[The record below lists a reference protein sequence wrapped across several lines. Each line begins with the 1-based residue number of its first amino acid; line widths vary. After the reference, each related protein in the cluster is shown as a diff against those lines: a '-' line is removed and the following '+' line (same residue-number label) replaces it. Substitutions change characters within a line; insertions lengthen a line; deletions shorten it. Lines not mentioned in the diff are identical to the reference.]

1 MTENKIDYSS
11 LEGLKFTFVNM
22 PLRESAPPVVAPEGP
37 ALLASK
43 LRKYGV
49 DVTILDLNA
58 YRIKDSYS
66 EALGLKSGRHL
77 TLKEAELYFLA
88 HLNKH
93 GEQDVIAL
101 SGIIT
106 TLKWQENFAKI
117 VKRYQPY
124 TFLVSGN
131 GLATEI
137 KFGLFNWI
145 PELDAIARSEGDDVI
160 LDIARDAA
168 IIKKIGKTSAILNKK
183 VSSHY
188 KCMYRGNHRFVYEG
202 GRPKSLDEIEY
213 AAWDLLKSDPFGN
226 NLLEEYIKI
235 PIWGLAANNSSA
247 APFKMKRSLNTVSSR
262 GCPYSCAFCYRG
274 AQGER
279 NYGIRS
285 AQNLAEQL
293 LNYTEL
299 YDLDFIGYVD
309 DNFAV
314 SKKRMTML
322 PEVFKDYGVKVRWG
336 THTRM
341 DEADER
347 LFPMSDSGC
356 IYIGFGAESAN
367 EKTLKRMQKGGF
379 ILKNGLE
386 EVKVNGVTHH
396 FPKTMTNAIKNC
408 HRSGIHANCTWIM
421 GYPGENLNDLK
432 TSVAFIK
439 WQQDIIS
446 NKEVE
451 NNNEY
456 IDVMSAIN
464 RTMFTATAYP
474 GTAMFKE
481 PVVVKK
487 LKENFGITFDKN
499 NDPVCDD
506 NFHFYVSEL
515 DDATKILND
524 SKGNPI
530 NYSDLTVDEF
540 LQAREHIDNNEV
552 EKILEMI

>member
-1 MTENKIDYSS
+1 MNNELQNLS
-11 LEGLKFTFVNM
+11 FTFINM

-43 LRKYGV
+43 LRAQGV
-49 DVTILDLNA
+49 KVSILDLNA
-58 YRIKDSYS
+58 YRIKDKYS
-66 EALGLKSGRHL
+66 EALGLSTGRHL
-77 TLKEAELYFLA
+77 TIPEAELYFLA
-88 HLNKH
+88 HLNKN
-93 GEQDVIAL
+93 GDQDVVAF

-106 TLKWQENFAKI
+106 TLKWQEEFAKI
-117 VKRYQPY
+117 VKKYQPY

-145 PELDAIARSEGDDVI
+145 DELDAIARSEGDDII
-160 LDIARDAA
+160 LDIAQDVAA
-168 IIKKIGKTSAILNKK
+168 MKKHGKLSAILTEK
-183 VSSHY
+183 VSKHY
-188 KCMYRGNHRFVYEG
+188 HGMYRGTHRFVYEG
-202 GRPKSLDEIEY
+202 GRPKDLDEIQY
-213 AAWDLLKSDPFGN
+213 AAWDLLETDPFGDN
-226 NLLEEYIKI
+226 ILEEYIKI

-293 LNYTEL
+293 YTYTQNYN
-299 YDLDFIGYVD
+299 LDFIGYVD

-314 SKKRMTML
+314 SKKRMKLL
-322 PEVFKDYGVKVRWG
+322 PSVFKDYGVKVRWG

-341 DEADER
+341 DEADQR
-347 LFPMSDSGC
+347 LFPMADAGC
-356 IYIGFGAESAN
+356 IYIGFGAESAS
-367 EKTLKRMQKGGF
+367 EKVLTRMKKGGF
-379 ILKNGLE
+379 ILRNGLAE
-386 EVKVNGVTHH
+386 TEVNGHKYM
-396 FPKTMTNAIKNC
+396 FPHTMVDGIKNC
-408 HRSGIHANCTWIM
+408 HKAGIHANCTWIM
-421 GYPGENLNDLK
+421 GYPGENLDDLK

-439 WQQDIIS
+439 WQQDIIDRE
-446 NKEVE
+446 EVQ

-456 IDVMSAIN
+456 IDVKSAIN
-464 RTMFTATAYP
+464 RKMFTATAYP

-481 PVVVKK
+481 PVVVEK
-487 LKENFGITFDKN
+487 LQKNFGIIFDKN

-524 SKGNPI
+524 REGNPI
-530 NYSDLTVDEF
+530 NYSDLSIDEF
-540 LQAREHIDNNEV
+540 LTAREHIDNDEI
-552 EKILEMI
+552 EKILDM